1 MGLVPWK
8 RDSLSRSRS
17 AASVSVTLASQTVR
31 TLGWVWVVLSV
42 GTLAIQ
48 TSVAAQSQE
57 DASRFERL
65 ENERDN
71 QELQKV
77 PPFQVF
83 DNLYYVGI
91 GHLSS
96 WLVTTSDGLILIDS
110 LQEPYVDHLIDSIQ
124 TLGFDPNDI
133 RYLLV
138 THAHVDHYGGAARI
152 QDTYGPMVGMIEG
165 DWNALAENPSDR
177 APVPRQ
183 DVVFTDGDTLTLG
196 DATLTFH
203 ALPGHTPGGLSI
215 EQTVYDAGTPYK
227 AFTLGG
233 VTPRGMLR
241 ENIAALDRIM
251 RIPGIQVNVPN
262 HPWRGDVHQRAARLA
277 DRQPGEPHPFVAPE
291 EFRALLEELKADA
304 EERLAEETR

>member
-1 MGLVPWK
+1 MGLTSGAV
-8 RDSLSRSRS
+8 RSSALALAVLFIWTLGGEVS
-17 AASVSVTLASQTVR
+17 AA
-31 TLGWVWVVLSV
+31 
-42 GTLAIQ
+42 
-48 TSVAAQSQE
+48 AQAQE
-57 DASRFERL
+57 GVSRFDRL

-71 QELQKV
+71 VELQKI
-77 PPFQVF
+77 PPFKVF

-91 GHLSS
+91 GHLAS
-96 WLVTTSDGLILIDS
+96 WLVTTTDGLILIDA

-152 QDTYGPMVGMIEG
+152 QETYGPMVGMIQG
-165 DWNALAENPSDR
+165 DWDALAANPSDR
-177 APVPRQ
+177 ARVPRR

-196 DATLTFH
+196 DTTLKFH

-233 VTPRGMLR
+233 VTPRSMMR
-241 ENIAALDRIM
+241 ENIAALERIM

-262 HPWRGDVHQRAARLA
+262 HPWRGDVLQRAERLA
-277 DRQPGEPHPFVAPE
+277 ERKPGDPHPFVAPE
-291 EFRALLEELKADA
+291 EFAALLEELKAFA
-304 EERLAEETR
+304 EEKLAEEIP

>member
-1 MGLVPWK
+1 MGLAFP
-8 RDSLSRSRS
+8 
-17 AASVSVTLASQTVR
+17 TVR
-31 TLGWVWVVLSV
+31 RLGL
-42 GTLAIQ
+42 
-48 TSVAAQSQE
+48 VAAVLTVWTVGDLAPGAARAQE
-57 DASRFERL
+57 TPSRFDRL

-71 QELQKV
+71 VELQKT
-77 PPFQVF
+77 PPFKVF

-96 WLVTTSDGLILIDS
+96 WLVTTSDGLILIDA

-124 TLGFDPNDI
+124 KLGFDPNDI

-152 QDTYGPMVGMIEG
+152 QETYGPMVGMIEG
-165 DWNALAENPSDR
+165 DWNALAADPPPPDR
-177 APVPRQ
+177 ARVPRR

-215 EQTVYDAGTPYK
+215 EQPVYDAGTSYK

-233 VTPRGMLR
+233 VTPRNMFR
-241 ENIAALDRIM
+241 ENIAALERIM

-262 HPWRGDVHQRAARLA
+262 HPWRGDVHQRAEKLA
-277 DRQPGEPHPFVAPE
+277 EREPGEPHPFVAPD
-291 EFRALLEELKADA
+291 EFSALLEELKAFA
-304 EERLAEETR
+304 EEQLAKQPSVDAAP

>member
-1 MGLVPWK
+1 MLDGL
-8 RDSLSRSRS
+8 RRASLR
-17 AASVSVTLASQTVR
+17 LASGAAR
-31 TLGWVWVVLSV
+31 TLGCVAVVLSV

-48 TSVAAQSQE
+48 TSAAAQSQD

-71 QELQKV
+71 VELQKI
-77 PPFQVF
+77 PPFKVF

-91 GHLSS
+91 GHLAS
-96 WLVTTSDGLILIDS
+96 WLVTTSDGLILIDA

-124 TLGFDPNDI
+124 KLGFDPNDI

-152 QDTYGPMVGMIEG
+152 QETYGPSVGMIEG

-177 APVPRQ
+177 ARVPRR
-183 DVVFTDGDTLTLG
+183 DIVFTDGDTLTLG

-215 EQTVYDAGTPYK
+215 EQTVHDAGTPYK

-233 VTPRGMLR
+233 VTPRSMLR
-241 ENIAALDRIM
+241 ENIAALERIR

-262 HPWRGDVHQRAARLA
+262 HPWRGNVLQRAERLA
-277 DRQPGEPHPFVAPE
+277 ERTPGEPHPFVAPE
-291 EFRALLEELKADA
+291 DFAALLEELKADA
-304 EERLAEETR
+304 EKRLAEEESGAVTP